1 MSTWIHPV
9 DRRYDSKWRTVGF
22 TLFFFIC
29 LTAFLIC
36 RAKYPLAITARALRT
51 LGPCLLQGYNI
62 GCVFQKTIAS
72 SSLGVEFAESQ
83 SCCCVNAFHGYSHNF
98 ACQTKN
104 HPNAIEGIGLEDLET
119 MERIFSS
126 SNQVAAVT
134 RYSSAYHRR
143 VFIDMFFQQWDS
155 DKYQN
160 LASMLLNNYKQALSI
175 IEVEGS
181 AVEETMSSLG
191 IGAPD
196 LEAWHRQEVEFFE
209 TIGEESPWDIHA
221 IAYVEL
227 LQELD
232 SAT

>member
-1 MSTWIHPV
+1 
-9 DRRYDSKWRTVGF
+9 
-22 TLFFFIC
+22 
-29 LTAFLIC
+29 
-36 RAKYPLAITARALRT
+36 
-51 LGPCLLQGYNI
+51 
-62 GCVFQKTIAS
+62 
-72 SSLGVEFAESQ
+72 
-83 SCCCVNAFHGYSHNF
+83 
-98 ACQTKN
+98 
-104 HPNAIEGIGLEDLET
+104 
-119 MERIFSS
+119 
-126 SNQVAAVT
+126 
-134 RYSSAYHRR
+134 
-143 VFIDMFFQQWDS
+143 MFFQQWDS

-227 LQELD
+227 LQELN

>member
-1 MSTWIHPV
+1 MIVPPI
-9 DRRYDSKWRTVGF
+9 Y
-22 TLFFFIC
+22 
-29 LTAFLIC
+29 LTIFLIC

-51 LGPCLLQGYNI
+51 LGPRLLQGYDI

-83 SCCCVNAFHGYSHNF
+83 SRCCVNAFHGYSHNF
-98 ACQTKN
+98 VCQTKN
-104 HPNAIEGIGLEDLET
+104 HPNTIEGIGLEDLET

-126 SNQVAAVT
+126 SNQVAGLT

-160 LASMLLNNYKQALSI
+160 LALMLLNNYKQALSI
-175 IEVEGS
+175 IEIESS
-181 AVEETMSSLG
+181 AVGETKNALG
-191 IGAPD
+191 ITSSD
-196 LEAWHRQEVEFFE
+196 LEAWHHQQTEFFE

-232 SAT
+232 AAE